1 MRHGRLD
8 DSAVLMKARKP
19 ALKTESL
26 WEATSSFR
34 NPGVFSHVN
43 SCLGNSLWAPGSC
56 PGPGRTRGSLEM
68 LHSRGS
74 PSGKYANWF
83 SHHPL
88 LFGMLV
94 NLLIS
99 RLFPQWNSSSYKL
112 FPDSSCG
119 IQSHLSTTPGSCD
132 PVPYSLDP
140 VMQCDCPVCGL

>member
-56 PGPGRTRGSLEM
+56 HGPGRTPGSLEM
-68 LHSRGS
+68 LHSRWKPFGKIHKLVFPS
-74 PSGKYANWF
+74 PACF
-83 SHHPL
+83 L
-88 LFGMLV
+88 

-99 RLFPQWNSSSYKL
+99 RLFPQWNASSYKL

-119 IQSHLSTTPGSCD
+119 IQSRLSTTPGSCD